1 MEETGMIRKCDWRE
15 MYPFL
20 SSFVKTTRCYV
31 YEREP
36 KGRKEREIE
45 IDNKR
50 DGGEEK
56 ERKRERDQGVIFF
69 IFSSL
74 LPTPL

>member
-1 MEETGMIRKCDWRE
+1 MIRKCDWRE

-20 SSFVKTTRCYV
+20 NSFVKTTRCYR

-36 KGRKEREIE
+36 KGRYEREIE

-50 DGGEEK
+50 RRRSEEK

-74 LPTPL
+74 ILLPPTPL